1 MSENLVEYTEQEML
15 TRHIISLEQ
24 MRIVE
29 ANKIIA
35 AWRENCEHRHVNIE
49 HRRIDGYGTECE
61 YYSNMSCL
69 VCGKRWTE
77 EGSK

>member
-1 MSENLVEYTEQEML
+1 MSENLVEYTEQETL
-15 TRHIISLEQ
+15 TRHIIALEQ
-24 MRIVE
+24 SRILE

-49 HRRIDGYGTECE
+49 HKRVDSHPPEFYINLR
-61 YYSNMSCL
+61 CL